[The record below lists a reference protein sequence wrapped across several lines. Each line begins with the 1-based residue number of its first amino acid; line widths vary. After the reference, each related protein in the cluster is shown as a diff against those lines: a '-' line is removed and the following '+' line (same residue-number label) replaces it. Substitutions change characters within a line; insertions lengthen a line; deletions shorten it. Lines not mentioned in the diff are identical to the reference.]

1 MQIFVVPD
9 VVLGVG
15 VELERGVL
23 CPSSGKPSQTEKLV
37 RHTSSADCIYFCSTV
52 HHYLDIVV
60 SLDVQCT
67 TPSTIGT
74 HGTSGTMVG
83 RDHTDIAFDFVDVG
97 QMF

>member
-1 MQIFVVPD
+1 MQIFIVPD

-23 CPSSGKPSQTEKLV
+23 GPSSGHPSQAEKLV
-37 RHTSSADCIYFCSTV
+37 RHTSPADCVNFGSTV
-52 HHYLDIVV
+52 YHDPDAVV

-74 HGTSGTMVG
+74 NGTSGTMVS